1 MDQNSVDIFK
11 KRALALVILLG
22 IVSLFADMT
31 YEGARSITG
40 PYLAILGSSALVVGF
55 VAGFGELLGNSLR
68 LLSGYLADRS
78 QRYWSLTI
86 TGYLINLLAVPL
98 LALAGSWEIA
108 AILMITER
116 MGKAIRTPPRDVM
129 LSYATSSMGRGWGFG
144 LHEALD
150 QIGAIL
156 GPLIVAFILY
166 LRGSYQASF
175 AFLSIPAILAIL
187 VLLFSRFYYPHPQK
201 LELKTI
207 KLETKGFNRIYWIY
221 MAGIAMIAIGF
232 ADFPLIAYHFQKQ
245 SILNPSMI
253 PIFYAVAMGV
263 DALSA
268 LIFGRV
274 FDKIGI
280 STMVISTCF
289 SAMFSP
295 LVFWGDPLVALLGII
310 FWGIGMGAQE
320 SVMRAAIAEIT
331 PPKKRG
337 IAYGVFNTL
346 FGGAWFLGSIVM
358 GFLYEFNLIYLIII
372 SVTAQLIAIPM
383 FLMTLKK

>member
-1 MDQNSVDIFK
+1 
-11 KRALALVILLG
+11 
-22 IVSLFADMT
+22 MT

-55 VAGFGELLGNSLR
+55 IAGFGEFLGYSLR

-86 TGYLINLLAVPL
+86 SGYLINLLAVPL

-116 MGKAIRTPPRDVM
+116 MGKAIRTPPRDIM
-129 LSYATSSMGRGWGFG
+129 LSYATSSLGRGWGFG
-144 LHEALD
+144 LHEAMD

-187 VLLFSRFYYPHPQK
+187 VLLFSRFYYPNPEK
-201 LELKTI
+201 LEFYSE
-207 KLETKGFNRIYWIY
+207 KLEIKGFNRIYWIY

-232 ADFPLIAYHFQKQ
+232 ADFPLIAFHFQKQ
-245 SILNPSMI
+245 SLLNPSMI

-263 DALSA
+263 DAISA
-268 LIFGRV
+268 IIFGRF

-280 STMVISTCF
+280 FSMVLSTLI

-295 LVFWGDPLVALLGII
+295 LVFWGGPHVALMGII

-320 SVMRAAIAEIT
+320 SVMRASIAEIT
-331 PPKKRG
+331 PPRKRG
-337 IAYGVFNTL
+337 MAYGVFNTI
-346 FGGAWFLGSIVM
+346 FGGAWFVGSIIM
-358 GFLYEFNLIYLIII
+358 GYLYEFNLLYLVII
-372 SVTAQLIAIPM
+372 SVIAQLMAIPM
-383 FLMTLKK
+383 FLKTIKK